1 MDKNLEK
8 IIDIDVNKID
18 SFDDMLESMGV
29 AGGFNARLIYDGY
42 KITKNMINDADCLK
56 FLSFPA
62 SIIAT
67 GNRGLI
73 NELIKRKYFDI
84 IITTCGTL
92 DHDIARSYGDYYKG
106 DFDLDDIVLDK
117 QDMHRLGNILIPKSS
132 YGDVIEDKI
141 STLLNELYLS
151 GINNPSPSFLI
162 DKIGKM
168 IDNESSILYWA
179 HKNNIPVIVPGIMD
193 GAVGSQIWSFYEQN
207 KNFSLDILKDQH
219 IISDYVFKAK
229 KSGSLIIGGGISKH
243 HTIWWNQFKNGLD
256 YAVYIT
262 TANEYDGSL
271 SGARTRE
278 AISWGKISN
287 SAKHVNINVEAS
299 AILPIFVKGLVNKL
313 N

>member
-1 MDKNLEK
+1 MNNNLEK
-8 IIDIDVNKID
+8 IVDIDVNTIN
-18 SFDDMLESMGV
+18 SFDDMLKSMGKM
-29 AGGFNARLIYDGY
+29 GGFNASLIYDGY
-42 KITKNMINDADCLK
+42 QITKSMINDEKCLK

-73 NELIKRKYFDI
+73 KELIKRNYFDI
-84 IITTCGTL
+84 IISSCGTL
-92 DHDIARSYGDYYKG
+92 DHDLARSYGEYYKG

-117 QDMHRLGNILIPKSS
+117 QNMHRLGNIIIPKSS
-132 YGDVIEDKI
+132 YGNIIEEKMKD
-141 STLLNELYLS
+141 LLNQLYSS

-162 DKIGKM
+162 EKLGKM
-168 IDNESSILYWA
+168 IDNENSILYWA
-179 HKNNIPVIVPGIMD
+179 QKNNIPVIVPGIMD
-193 GAVGSQIWSFYEQN
+193 GSVGSQIWSFYEQN
-207 KNFSLDILKDQH
+207 NDFALDVLKDQH

-229 KSGSLIIGGGISKH
+229 RSGSLIIGGGISKH

-271 SGARTRE
+271 SGARTKE

-287 SAKHVNINVEAS
+287 SAKHVTINAEAS
-299 AILPIFVKGLVNKL
+299 TILPLFVKGLISK
-313 N
+313 